1 MAVEDLYVAQVAVDP
16 ESDTLIAD
24 APVQVFAKSDL
35 SRQDPLRVF
44 EPASGVEIPVLRS
57 NRYGVV
63 QQVRVEGNPPEVVFK
78 SGPYE
83 VEAQSKFGVLF
94 EFGLTPE
101 NLAAAIAAPAA
112 AAEAGAAQ
120 ASIAASHAAEANT
133 QRAAA
138 AGAAGEAATAAIAAA
153 AAAGEA
159 AAARDVLQALADA
172 AGAPLAADPDD
183 PGTFVILNPA
193 ALTEDPDD
201 PGTFLNG
208 ASA

>member
-1 MAVEDLYVAQVAVDP
+1 MAVEDLYVTQVAVDP
-16 ESDTLIAD
+16 ENDTLIAD
-24 APVQVFAKSDL
+24 APVQVFATNDL
-35 SRQDPLRVF
+35 SRETPLRVF

-57 NRYGVV
+57 NRWGVI
-63 QQVRVEGNPPEVVFK
+63 QQIRVEGDPAAVVFK

-101 NLAAAIAAPAA
+101 NIAAAIAAPEAA
-112 AAEAGAAQ
+112 AAAGAAQ
-120 ASIAASHAAEANT
+120 ATVAAGHAAEAST

-138 AGAAGEAATAAIAAA
+138 AIAAAEASSAAGTAAA
-153 AAAGEA
+153 AAAEA

-172 AGAPLAADPDD
+172 AGAPLAEDPND

-193 ALTEDPDD
+193 ALTEDPAE

-208 ASA
+208 GS